1 MMRHVTV
8 LAFLVWGVAWGQTFQ
23 VKSGVWP
30 WHDRVN
36 QWQLVDV
43 PDQLVSDDAI
53 PQQSCG
59 SRGLVFPKG
68 LKAAVVAM
76 NSSDANRLVSK
87 LKIPLRETDLK
98 VTIQSP
104 DGKKRLPYPV
114 FVYPNPPEKLD
125 SKGNARAGLL
135 LLKLSDDGIK
145 SRPFT
150 AKAAPAGGTKAAAKL
165 VPPEKTL
172 AERASFHLY
181 LLVGQSNMAGRGTI
195 EAVDLSINPRVLS
208 LNKDNRWVVAMDPL
222 HTDKPSIAGVGLG
235 TTFGKEMA
243 KADPNAVIGLIPCA
257 VGGTSIS
264 QWRKG
269 APPTGNWGKLYDNA
283 IERAKIAQRDGVLK
297 GILWH
302 QGEADCSPTNIA
314 AYQERLTKLVANFRQ
329 DLKAP
334 DVPFLAGTLG
344 VWDPKRHASRK
355 AFNDNL
361 AGLPTW
367 FAKAAVVDAGGL
379 PHRGDN
385 THFSSASL
393 RELGRRFAKA
403 MQAFN

>member
-145 SRPFT
+145 SRPRQRRSSCRRRRRWPSGRRSTFIFWSGSPT
-150 AKAAPAGGTKAAAKL
+150 WRAGA
-165 VPPEKTL
+165 
-172 AERASFHLY
+172 RS
-181 LLVGQSNMAGRGTI
+181 R
-195 EAVDLSINPRVLS
+195 R
-208 LNKDNRWVVAMDPL
+208 
-222 HTDKPSIAGVGLG
+222 
-235 TTFGKEMA
+235 
-243 KADPNAVIGLIPCA
+243 
-257 VGGTSIS
+257 SIS
-264 QWRKG
+264 
-269 APPTGNWGKLYDNA
+269 PST
-283 IERAKIAQRDGVLK
+283 
-297 GILWH
+297 
-302 QGEADCSPTNIA
+302 
-314 AYQERLTKLVANFRQ
+314 
-329 DLKAP
+329 
-334 DVPFLAGTLG
+334 
-344 VWDPKRHASRK
+344 HAC
-355 AFNDNL
+355 
-361 AGLPTW
+361 
-367 FAKAAVVDAGGL
+367 
-379 PHRGDN
+379 
-385 THFSSASL
+385 
-393 RELGRRFAKA
+393 
-403 MQAFN
+403 

>member
-1 MMRHVTV
+1 
-8 LAFLVWGVAWGQTFQ
+8 
-23 VKSGVWP
+23 
-30 WHDRVN
+30 
-36 QWQLVDV
+36 
-43 PDQLVSDDAI
+43 
-53 PQQSCG
+53 
-59 SRGLVFPKG
+59 
-68 LKAAVVAM
+68 
-76 NSSDANRLVSK
+76 
-87 LKIPLRETDLK
+87 
-98 VTIQSP
+98 
-104 DGKKRLPYPV
+104 
-114 FVYPNPPEKLD
+114 
-125 SKGNARAGLL
+125 
-135 LLKLSDDGIK
+135 
-145 SRPFT
+145 
-150 AKAAPAGGTKAAAKL
+150 
-165 VPPEKTL
+165 
-172 AERASFHLY
+172 
-181 LLVGQSNMAGRGTI
+181 MAGRGTI